1 MFPTESESNTVFP
14 ETLASK
20 VNLIFKIRKLLSS
33 VIVVFQYLVFC
44 LSKYETFLLLLSLL
58 ENMLTIGSACGT
70 IFEHTIV
77 VSYSPFFREIT
88 KVTRQLYTEK
98 SIIYI

>member
-70 IFEHTIV
+70 ILEHTIV

>member
-70 IFEHTIV
+70 TLEHTIV